1 MKTTRHATYNLN
13 YHIVWLPKSRRT
25 DGSADIA
32 EQGSAQYR
40 NAVLTEEVADRV
52 ESILHEIADGKGLN
66 IQNLAVQPDHVHL
79 FVSSPPKHSPS
90 LLANWFKGI
99 SSRKYNHRHADH
111 DGDKIRWARG
121 YYAGTAGHVSSDI
134 VENYIDR
141 HKEAEA

>member
-13 YHIVWLPKSRRT
+13 YHIVWLPK
-25 DGSADIA
+25 
-32 EQGSAQYR
+32 YR
-40 NAVLTEEVADRV
+40 NAVLTGEVADRV
-52 ESILHEIADGKGLN
+52 NSILHEIADEKGLD
-66 IQNLAVQPDHVHL
+66 IQNLTVQPDHVHL
-79 FVSSPPKHSPS
+79 FVSSPPKHSPA

-111 DGDKIRWARG
+111 DGEKIRWARG
-121 YYAGTAGHVSSDI
+121 YYAGTAGNVSSET

>member
-1 MKTTRHATYNLN
+1 VARTKTIWHATYNLN
-13 YHIVWLPKSRRT
+13 YHLVWLPK
-25 DGSADIA
+25 
-32 EQGSAQYR
+32 YR
-40 NAVLTEEVADRV
+40 NAVLAGEVADRV
-52 ESILHEIADGKGLN
+52 ESILHEIADEKGLD
-66 IQNLAVQPDHVHL
+66 IQNLTVQPDHVHL

-111 DGDKIRWARG
+111 DGEKIRWARG
-121 YYAGTAGHVSSDI
+121 YYAGTAGHVSSET

>member
-1 MKTTRHATYNLN
+1 MKTTRHATYNLS
-13 YHIVWLPKSRRT
+13 YHIVWLPK
-25 DGSADIA
+25 
-32 EQGSAQYR
+32 YR

-52 ESILHEIADGKGLN
+52 ESILHEIADEKGLE
-66 IQNLAVQPDHVHL
+66 IQNLTVQPDHVHL

-111 DGDKIRWARG
+111 DGEKIRWARG
-121 YYAGTAGHVSSDI
+121 YYAGTAGKVSSET

>member
-1 MKTTRHATYNLN
+1 MKTTRHATYKLN
-13 YHIVWLPKSRRT
+13 YHIVWLPK
-25 DGSADIA
+25 
-32 EQGSAQYR
+32 YR

-52 ESILHEIADGKGLN
+52 ESILHEIADEKGLD
-66 IQNLAVQPDHVHL
+66 IQNLTVQPDHVHL

-111 DGDKIRWARG
+111 DGEKIRWARG
-121 YYAGTAGHVSSDI
+121 YYAGTAGHVSSET
-134 VENYIDR
+134 VETYINR